1 MSETKAAELRTYTY
15 EELAGHDVYELAH
28 SGWTGE
34 VYWSEDSLYLT
45 DDDDGLPM
53 LLPLFY
59 EEMCIRDRSG
69 TWSVSAAWN
78 RAVATVTAL
87 PEYRVALSLF
97 EDGSSADF
105 ARDLLAAELDSAAV
119 GESLFFL
126 PVRDLLETAAAFEGV
141 GVEGVTLVE
150 GGFMVW
156 ISGGEEAVRQTAER
170 LRQMAAY
177 GEVRLEDDPEDP
189 GITRLYCL
197 TAGAEEEE

>member
-1 MSETKAAELRTYTY
+1 MAVQESLRPQPVKTTDQRRPVRQALAATAASLGL
-15 EELAGHDVYELAH
+15 LAGVVAAGAAL
-28 SGWTGE
+28 
-34 VYWSEDSLYLT
+34 
-45 DDDDGLPM
+45 
-53 LLPLFY
+53 
-59 EEMCIRDRSG
+59 SG

-78 RAVATVTAL
+78 RA
-87 PEYRVALSLF
+87 ALSLF

-105 ARDLLAAELDSAAV
+105 ARDLLEAELDSAAV

-150 GGFMVW
+150 GGFMAW

>member
-1 MSETKAAELRTYTY
+1 MALQESLRPQPVKTTDQRRPVRQALAATAASLGL
-15 EELAGHDVYELAH
+15 LAGVVAAGAAL
-28 SGWTGE
+28 
-34 VYWSEDSLYLT
+34 
-45 DDDDGLPM
+45 
-53 LLPLFY
+53 
-59 EEMCIRDRSG
+59 SG

-126 PVRDLLETAAAFEGV
+126 PVR
-141 GVEGVTLVE
+141 
-150 GGFMVW
+150 
-156 ISGGEEAVRQTAER
+156 QTAER

-177 GEVRLEDDPEDP
+177 GEVRLEADPEDP

>member
-1 MSETKAAELRTYTY
+1 MAVQQSLRPQPVKTDRRRPMRQAAAASVGSLI
-15 EELAGHDVYELAH
+15 LLGGIVAAGA
-28 SGWTGE
+28 
-34 VYWSEDSLYLT
+34 
-45 DDDDGLPM
+45 GL
-53 LLPLFY
+53 
-59 EEMCIRDRSG
+59 SG

-78 RAVATVTAL
+78 RAVSTVTAM

-141 GVEGVTLVE
+141 EVEGLTLVE
-150 GGFMVW
+150 GGFMAWV
-156 ISGGEEAVRQTAER
+156 SGEDEAVEQTAER

-177 GEVRLEDDPEDP
+177 GEVRLQADPVYP
-189 GITRLYCL
+189 GSVRLYCL
-197 TAGAEEEE
+197 TAGTEEEE

>member
-1 MSETKAAELRTYTY
+1 MAVQESLRPQPVKTTDQRRPVRQALAATAASLGL
-15 EELAGHDVYELAH
+15 LAGVVAAGAAL
-28 SGWTGE
+28 
-34 VYWSEDSLYLT
+34 
-45 DDDDGLPM
+45 
-53 LLPLFY
+53 
-59 EEMCIRDRSG
+59 SG

-141 GVEGVTLVE
+141 GVEGGHP
-150 GGFMVW
+150 GGRR
-156 ISGGEEAVRQTAER
+156 IHGLDQRRGRGSPADSRTAPADGC
-170 LRQMAAY
+170 LWGSAA
-177 GEVRLEDDPEDP
+177 GR
-189 GITRLYCL
+189 
-197 TAGAEEEE
+197 

>member
-1 MSETKAAELRTYTY
+1 MAVQESLRPQPVKTTDQRRPVRQALAATAASLGL
-15 EELAGHDVYELAH
+15 LAGVVAAGAAL
-28 SGWTGE
+28 
-34 VYWSEDSLYLT
+34 
-45 DDDDGLPM
+45 
-53 LLPLFY
+53 
-59 EEMCIRDRSG
+59 SG

-150 GGFMVW
+150 GGFMAW

-177 GEVRLEDDPEDP
+177 GDVRLEADLEDP